1 MRTVVNRTAAAFPI
15 SYCSELKHY
24 TNQGLHTGTLGRSA
38 CVMESHSIPPNA
50 AFTFDETQKN
60 GATLLALLAPLGA

>member
-1 MRTVVNRTAAAFPI
+1 MRTVVNQTAAAFPLT
-15 SYCSELKHY
+15 YCTLAKHF
-24 TNQGLHTGTLGRSA
+24 TNQGVHVGAARDCKTKN
-38 CVMESHSIPPNA
+38 HSIPPGA